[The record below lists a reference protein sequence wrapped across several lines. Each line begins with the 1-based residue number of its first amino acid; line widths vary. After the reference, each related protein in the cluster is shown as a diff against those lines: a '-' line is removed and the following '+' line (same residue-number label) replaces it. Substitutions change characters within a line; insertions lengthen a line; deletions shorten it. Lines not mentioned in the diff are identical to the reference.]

1 MNRVPVAFLLLLS
14 CCHVTA
20 IYSLSLPR
28 DAVFFGLQCIIR
40 AFTCHTHLLFV
51 DSHLRPFYSIFSL
64 NPIKHYRSNNKNS
77 VDAEIAPALGK

>member
-1 MNRVPVAFLLLLS
+1 MNRMLVALLLLS

-28 DAVFFGLQCIIR
+28 DAVFLTTVYNP
-40 AFTCHTHLLFV
+40 AFSCHTHLLFV

-77 VDAEIAPALGK
+77 ADAEIAPALGK